1 MTEMQPTNRAR
12 PTRRRPVA
20 ASLASGLIALVS
32 VGCGYTGGIEDPIT
46 RKATWF
52 SYLNGDDVR
61 ARCAEQPGRFEVRL
75 IYNGNFKQQVRS
87 YQIRADGA
95 DGAFV
100 TARAMPQDAGNLLN
114 FRLSDP
120 LATGRWDKATVT
132 LGPSERDRLVARLAD
147 SGVFQRAPSGI
158 DLKSWGSY
166 WVSIACRDG
175 ETFFNAWTKGSPR
188 WDRQN
193 LWEIVK
199 PLDQTGVPY
208 YAPHPARFADSP
220 AIARSGDDRR
230 QAPVH
235 FLMTTG
241 ENGLIG
247 LP

>member
-1 MTEMQPTNRAR
+1 MAGTAEICLTAL
-12 PTRRRPVA
+12 VA
-20 ASLASGLIALVS
+20 AGCTYSGGVENPL
-32 VGCGYTGGIEDPIT
+32 T

-61 ARCAEQPGRFEVRL
+61 TRCADNPNRFEVRL
-75 IYNGNFKQQVRS
+75 IYNGNFKEQVRS
-87 YQIRADGA
+87 YEIRPDGA
-95 DGAFV
+95 GGAFV
-100 TARAMPQDAGNLLN
+100 TARAMPEEAGNLLN

-120 LATGRWDKATVT
+120 LATGRWEKSTVT
-132 LGPSERDRLVARLAD
+132 LTSEERDQLVARLGD

-175 ETFFNAWTKGSPR
+175 EIFFNAWNAGSQR
-188 WDRQN
+188 WDRQA
-193 LWEIVK
+193 LWQIVR
-199 PLDQTGVPY
+199 PLDNTGVPVY
-208 YAPHPARFADSP
+208 QPHPARFADSP
-220 AIARSGDDRR
+220 TITRSGDDRQ
-230 QAPVH
+230 QAATH